1 MKQRL
6 GLAIVLFCLMPALF
20 AQQKAKQN
28 AREDNAS
35 FMFTE
40 SQLNEDDDAAQST
53 SALVTSNNDV
63 YLSNVGY
70 LFSPMR
76 FRVRGYDS
84 QYSDMYING
93 VQFNDAETGR
103 FSYGLIGGLN
113 DATRNKEGI
122 GPFEFNNFTFGAIGG
137 ATNINLRASQYAAGS
152 KLTLSGSNRN
162 YILRGMY
169 TYSTGL
175 MNNGWAFTGSL
186 GYRWGNEGN
195 IEGIKYNSFSYF
207 LGAEKVFNE
216 RHSLSLATWGTPTER
231 GQQMAATEEAYYL
244 ANSHYYNPNW
254 GYQNGEKR
262 NARIVRQFEP
272 SAIASWNFTIDD
284 NKKLVTSAGFKY
296 SNYGKSA
303 LGWNG
308 NAADPRPDYYK
319 KLPSSI
325 FDVWESV
332 PTADELQQFNE
343 VTDNWKNNKAYRQL
357 DWDALYFAN
366 KQANA
371 LGKET
376 LYYVEERHDDQLA
389 FNFSS
394 VFNHQWNEHNSYIAG
409 VAVNTTKGMHYKKM
423 KDLLGGQLYT
433 DVDKFAVRDHGASSS
448 MVQNDLDNPNR
459 RIGEGDKFG
468 YDYNIYVNKQ
478 SAWVRYQ
485 GNNGGSL
492 NYFASGKIGST
503 QMFRDGLMRN
513 GRAPLKSLGSS
524 GTAKFLEGGIK
535 AGLNW
540 AINGNHS
547 FTLNAGYEERA
558 PLAYNSFIAPR
569 IKNDFVRDLKTERII
584 GGDLTYNFNTPWV
597 MGRLTGYYTRF
608 QNQVEMDA
616 FYNDSEARFTYLSMN
631 GIEKEHW
638 GIEAAATFKLTS
650 ELSLTAIGTWSEA
663 KYTNNPDAVLTYE
676 SENESNLDR
685 VYAKGMRAN
694 GTPLSAYSLALDYN
708 VKGWF
713 FNLTG
718 NYFASGKIGSTQM
731 FRDGLMRNGRAP
743 LKSLGSSGTAKFLE
757 GGIKAGLNW
766 AINGNH
772 SFTLNAGY
780 EERAPL
786 AYNSFIAPRI
796 KNDFVRDL
804 KTERIIGG
812 DLTYNF
818 NTPWVMGRLTGYYT
832 RFQNQVEMDAFYND
846 SEARFTYLSMNGIE
860 KEHWGIEAA
869 ATFKLTSELSL
880 TAIGTWSEAKYT
892 NNPDAVLTYE
902 SENESNL
909 DRVYAKGMRA
919 NGTPLSAYS
928 LALDY
933 NVKGWFFNL
942 TGNYY
947 DRVYIDFSSYRRL
960 GSVLDKNGAGVD
972 ANGNPVLHVPG
983 QEKLDGGFMLDASIG
998 KYIRLRNG
1006 KSISLNLSLTNILN
1020 NTDLRTGGFEQN
1032 RDDNYK
1038 DGDARVYKFSKNSKY
1053 FYAFPFNAFLN
1064 IGYRF

>member
-216 RHSLSLATWGTPTER
+216 RHSLSLVTWGTPTER

-389 FNFSS
+389 FNLSS

-663 KYTNNPDAVLTYE
+663 KYA
-676 SENESNLDR
+676 
-685 VYAKGMRAN
+685 
-694 GTPLSAYSLALDYN
+694 
-708 VKGWF
+708 
-713 FNLTG
+713 
-718 NYFASGKIGSTQM
+718 
-731 FRDGLMRNGRAP
+731 
-743 LKSLGSSGTAKFLE
+743 
-757 GGIKAGLNW
+757 
-766 AINGNH
+766 
-772 SFTLNAGY
+772 
-780 EERAPL
+780 
-786 AYNSFIAPRI
+786 
-796 KNDFVRDL
+796 
-804 KTERIIGG
+804 
-812 DLTYNF
+812 
-818 NTPWVMGRLTGYYT
+818 
-832 RFQNQVEMDAFYND
+832 
-846 SEARFTYLSMNGIE
+846 
-860 KEHWGIEAA
+860 
-869 ATFKLTSELSL
+869 
-880 TAIGTWSEAKYT
+880 